1 MLEVGPKAIPDD
13 DFAGTL
19 IARVWSPAERGPCVA
34 LVTAEGVFD
43 ISRSFPTVSRLLEE
57 TDPAAAAR
65 GALRGPN
72 LGILDVLMTNS
83 FAEQQDASR
92 PFLLAPV
99 DLQAVKAAGVTFA
112 TSLLERVVEEQARGD
127 PARAEETRRA
137 LVAEI
142 GSDLSAIKPGSD
154 QAMRLKE
161 SLIKRGLWSQY
172 LEVGIGPD
180 AEVFTKCQP
189 LASVGFGAQIGLH
202 PKSTWNNPEPEI
214 VAVVNSRGQV
224 VGATLGN
231 DVNLRDFEGRSA
243 LLLSKAKDNNGSC
256 ALGPFLRLFDST
268 FTLDDFR
275 TADIDVLVVGQDG
288 YKTGGTNSMRFIS
301 RDVLDIVAQTV
312 GAHHQYP
319 DGFVL
324 FMGTMFAPTED
335 RGAPGAGFTHKIGD
349 RVTIHS
355 AKLGG
360 LINRVNHSDK
370 LPPWTFGTRALMEN
384 LAARGLLQKN

>member
-1 MLEVGPKAIPDD
+1 
-13 DFAGTL
+13 
-19 IARVWSPAERGPCVA
+19 
-34 LVTAEGVFD
+34 
-43 ISRSFPTVSRLLEE
+43 
-57 TDPAAAAR
+57 
-65 GALRGPN
+65 
-72 LGILDVLMTNS
+72 
-83 FAEQQDASR
+83 
-92 PFLLAPV
+92 
-99 DLQAVKAAGVTFA
+99 
-112 TSLLERVVEEQARGD
+112 
-127 PARAEETRRA
+127 
-137 LVAEI
+137 
-142 GSDLSAIKPGSD
+142 
-154 QAMRLKE
+154 MRLKE

-189 LASVGFGAQIGLH
+189 LASVGTGAQIGLH

-256 ALGPFLRLFDST
+256 ALGPFARLFDAT

-275 TADIDVLVVGQDG
+275 TADIDVTVVGQDG

-301 RDVLDIVAQTV
+301 RDVLDIVQQTI

-335 RGAPGAGFTHKIGD
+335 RGASGAGFTHKLGD
-349 RVTIHS
+349 VVSIRTP
-355 AKLGG
+355 KLGA
-360 LINRVNHSDK
+360 LTNRVNHSDK

-384 LAARGLLQKN
+384 LAARGLLQRN